1 MLARA
6 DASPRQG
13 TSATARVAGPRG
25 LVAGTAVGAW
35 RRVLPGLA
43 GITVHQV
50 CEIAVPVV
58 VGLVIDR
65 GIVAHDPLALWTWIG
80 VLVGLFLTL
89 ALAFQVGILFG
100 LRGMEE
106 AHHGLRMRTTWRM
119 LDPRGFGDRPRS
131 AGELLGIGGTDVQ
144 TVSGGVMLLVF
155 PIAELAAV
163 IVAGIVLVGI
173 SWPLGVAVIA
183 GGPVFLL
190 LLDRVGRAL
199 RQRAE
204 AEQQVTADAATL
216 AADVIG
222 GFRTL
227 SALGATTHAS
237 TRYRAASGRA
247 LDAAIAARRTEAW
260 FVALSRIATGGFVA
274 GIGIAAVV
282 MAIGG
287 SITVGQLITVVG
299 VVQVVMGPLQA
310 LAVNVGATWARATA
324 SATRVLSLLHA
335 PPAHDVDGAISP
347 VQGAGIRVRDV
358 VGEHVRGVSLDVAP
372 GEVVGVVADAPTA
385 AELVA
390 LLGGTRAPDTG
401 TVHVDGHDLAALP
414 ARLRHEHVVAA
425 PHAAHAIAGSV
436 ARNVL
441 GRASGDP
448 LPALAAAAFDD
459 ALATLPSGTATDVG
473 PSGRSLSG
481 GQRQRL
487 ALARAYAAPAAAL
500 VLHDP
505 TTAVDAVTELRI
517 AERMRE
523 AVAGRAVVLVC
534 STPQLLARADRV
546 VVLEDGLVA
555 ATDRHEALMAAN
567 ATYVEAVS

>member
-1 MLARA
+1 MPARA
-6 DASPRQG
+6 DASPAPRPAG
-13 TSATARVAGPRG
+13 ARR
-25 LVAGTAVGAW
+25 LVARTAFGAW

-65 GIVAHDPLALWTWIG
+65 GILAHDPVGLWTWIG
-80 VLVGLFLTL
+80 VLVALFLTL
-89 ALAFQVGILFG
+89 ALAFQIGILFG

-131 AGELLGIGGTDVQ
+131 AGELLGIGGSDVQ

-163 IVAGIVLVGI
+163 VVAGIVLVSI

-183 GGPVFLL
+183 GGPIFLIV
-190 LLDRVGRAL
+190 LDRIGRAL
-199 RQRAE
+199 RARAE

-227 SALGATTHAS
+227 SALGATAEAS
-237 TRYRAASGRA
+237 DRYRAASDRA
-247 LDAAIAARRTEAW
+247 LTAAIAARRTEAW
-260 FVALSRIATGGFVA
+260 FVALSRIATGAFVA
-274 GIGIAAVV
+274 GVGLAAVA
-282 MAIGG
+282 MAIDGA
-287 SITVGQLITVVG
+287 ITVGQLITVVG

-335 PPAHDVDGAISP
+335 PPAHAAAEPAASADVDG
-347 VQGAGIRVRDV
+347 IRMRDV
-358 VGEHVRGVSLDVAP
+358 SGEHVRAVSFDVAP
-372 GEVVGVVADAPTA
+372 GEVVGVVADAPAA

-390 LLGGTRAPDTG
+390 LLGGTRSPESG
-401 TVHVDGHDLAALP
+401 SVHVGGIDLATLP
-414 ARLRHEHVVAA
+414 ASRRHEHVVAA
-425 PHAAHAIAGSV
+425 PHAAHAVAGSV

-441 GRASGDP
+441 GGPGDP
-448 LPALAAAAFDD
+448 HPALAASAFDD
-459 ALATLPSGTATDVG
+459 ALESLPAGAATDVG

-487 ALARAYAAPAAAL
+487 ALARAYAAPAPAL

-523 AVAGRAVVLVC
+523 ALAGRAVVVVC
-534 STPQLLARADRV
+534 STPQLLARVDRV
-546 VVLEDGLVA
+546 VVLEGGRVA
-555 ATDRHEALMAAN
+555 AIDRHEALMASS
-567 ATYVEAVS
+567 TRYVEAVS